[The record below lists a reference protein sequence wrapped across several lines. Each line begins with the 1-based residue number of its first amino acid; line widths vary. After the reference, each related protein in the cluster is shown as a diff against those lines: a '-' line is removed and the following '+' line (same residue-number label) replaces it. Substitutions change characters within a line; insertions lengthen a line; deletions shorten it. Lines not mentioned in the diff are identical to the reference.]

1 MPLLFCHPAIINDFH
16 SFSWFL
22 FIVFATVS
30 SYSSTMVIHVNR
42 LNHITLRKS
51 PLLTLFF
58 FFFYPYQSE
67 GSRCFHVRIVKYHET
82 LLTRQIIKYRRTIS
96 KIIKNYCTISTSF
109 FPRSIPLSL
118 QCSYSVMN
126 VLHSTVKLLTIVL
139 IQIASHPTKS

>member
-1 MPLLFCHPAIINDFH
+1 MVSFH
-16 SFSWFL
+16 CVRYSF
-22 FIVFATVS
+22 FIQQHYGYSCKSTESHHFAQVAFIDT
-30 SYSSTMVIHVNR
+30 
-42 LNHITLRKS
+42 
-51 PLLTLFF
+51 FF